1 SFAQVTNPPLDSI
14 REQLVTS
21 LGTSI
26 GPVGNLLRNGYVP
39 AHHLELPFPVLDNDE
54 LDKIVHLED
63 EDGMSTALKVRGLY
77 DPAGG
82 AAALGNALAAVGD
95 GQGAALATA
104 IGSRAVVDLLADLGA
119 MDAAAS
125 TVPAAAQLDRRHG
138 VLAFALDLPGTVAAL
153 YLPIGLCDTL
163 APPAPTAAPLRLA
176 SRRDAVLAS
185 TTRLTATLE
194 LGDASLDAATGL
206 RAGEIL
212 GGSRIADAVVHVRDA
227 AGNTVFTAHLQSS
240 DGRKA
245 LVCTHV
251 EHQPGRT

>member
-1 SFAQVTNPPLDSI
+1 MTVLAFRGHGRQRVDRIQAALQQRVEHWRAQWATEPGGCQV
-14 REQLVTS
+14 QA
-21 LGTSI
+21 
-26 GPVGNLLRNGYVP
+26 VP
-39 AHHLELPFPVLDNDE
+39 GSAPQAEGQWWTCATRHL
-54 LDKIVHLED
+54 HLC
-63 EDGMSTALKVRGLY
+63 L
-77 DPAGG
+77 PAGG

-95 GQGAALATA
+95 EQGAALATA

-119 MDAAAS
+119 MDAAAA

>member
-1 SFAQVTNPPLDSI
+1 MTVLAFRGHGRQRVDRIQAALQQRVEHWRAQWATEPRGCQVQAVP
-14 REQLVTS
+14 
-21 LGTSI
+21 
-26 GPVGNLLRNGYVP
+26 GNAPQAEGQWWTCATR
-39 AHHLELPFPVLDNDE
+39 HL
-54 LDKIVHLED
+54 HLC
-63 EDGMSTALKVRGLY
+63 L
-77 DPAGG
+77 PAGG

-119 MDAAAS
+119 MDVAAS

-163 APPAPTAAPLRLA
+163 APPAPTAVPLRLA